1 MHHYPPLVQTSA
13 LSKRFGGAQAL
24 NAVDVSIL
32 PGEVHGLVGE
42 NGAGKSTLGKCI
54 AGVLHPD
61 GGELLVDGSP
71 VDYKVPRNALADGIT
86 IVEQELALVPAMS
99 VADNV
104 LLGGI
109 PDGAA
114 GTRSRRARVARVQDL
129 SDRFGLGLEVRSTVE
144 RLPVADQQ
152 KVEILRALSRQA
164 RLIVMDEPTARLA
177 RDEAENLLKVIRR
190 LAEDGTAIVL
200 VSHFLE
206 EVLAAADR
214 ITVMR
219 NGEVVKSGGAAG
231 ETPASLVEAMLG
243 RAASLEFPAKNA
255 VPADAA
261 PLLAVRD
268 LADGRRVDAVSF
280 EVRPG
285 EIVGLGGLVGSGRSE
300 VARLIFGA
308 ERRARGTI
316 EIDGSPVQVHSVRD
330 AVRRGISYLPES
342 RKDLGLF
349 LGLSNQEN
357 TTLAHLGEVTRGGL
371 ISRGRERR
379 DTVEI
384 LERLS
389 VSPPDPALRVGALS
403 GGNQQKVLFGKWLWR
418 TPRLLIADEPTRGVD
433 VGAKFAIYELLVDLA
448 AGGMAI
454 LLISSEIEE
463 LVGLSHRVVVMA
475 RGRTITELKGAEV
488 QEERVLHAAFG
499 SESQRLSGAGA

>member
-1 MHHYPPLVQTSA
+1 V
-13 LSKRFGGAQAL
+13 
-24 NAVDVSIL
+24 
-32 PGEVHGLVGE
+32 
-42 NGAGKSTLGKCI
+42 

-61 GGELLVDGSP
+61 GGELLVDGAR
-71 VDYKVPRNALADGIT
+71 VNYRVPRDALADGIT
-86 IVEQELALVPAMS
+86 IVEQELALLPAMS

-104 LLGGI
+104 LLGGN
-109 PDGAA
+109 PPGAA
-114 GTRSRRARVARVQDL
+114 SSRRARRVAVQEL
-129 SDRFGLGLEVRSTVE
+129 SDRFALGLEVGRTVE
-144 RLPVADQQ
+144 RLSVAEQQ
-152 KVEILRALSRQA
+152 KVEILRALARQA

-177 RDEAENLLKVIRR
+177 RDEADNLLEVVK
-190 LAEDGTAIVL
+190 LLSQGGTAIVL

-206 EVLAAADR
+206 DVLSVADR
-214 ITVMR
+214 VTVMR
-219 NGEVVKSGGAAG
+219 NGEVVKSGAASG

-243 RAASLEFPAKNA
+243 RAASLEFPAKRPVA
-255 VPADAA
+255 RGVA
-261 PLLAVRD
+261 PVLSVAD
-268 LADGRRVDAVSF
+268 LADGKRVHGVSF

-308 ERRARGTI
+308 ERPLRGEI
-316 EIDGSPVQVHSVRD
+316 EIDGQAARIRSVRR
-330 AVRRGISYLPES
+330 AVREGISYLPES

-349 LGLSNQEN
+349 LDLSNQEN
-357 TTLAHLGEVTRGGL
+357 TTLAHLGEVTRGGV
-371 ISRGRERR
+371 ISRGKERR

-384 LERLS
+384 LERLG

-433 VGAKFAIYELLVDLA
+433 VGAKFAIYDLLVELA
-448 AGGMAI
+448 GGGMAI

-475 RGRTITELKGAEV
+475 RGRTIVELEEDDV
-488 QEERVLHAAFG
+488 QEERVLRAAFD
-499 SESQRLSGAGA
+499 SDSQRVPEASA

>member
-1 MHHYPPLVQTSA
+1 MSQSPPLVEA
-13 LSKRFGGAQAL
+13 RGLSKRFGGAQAL
-24 NAVDVSIL
+24 KGVDLVVL

-42 NGAGKSTLGKCI
+42 NGAGKSTLGKCV

-71 VDYKVPRNALADGIT
+71 VNYKVPRDALADGIT
-86 IVEQELALVPAMS
+86 IVEQELALLPAMS

-104 LLGGI
+104 LLGSRT
-109 PDGAA
+109 A
-114 GTRSRRARVARVQDL
+114 GEARSRRARRTAVQEL
-129 SDRFGLGLEVRSTVE
+129 SERFALGLDVGKTVE
-144 RLPVADQQ
+144 RLSVADQQ

-177 RDEAENLLKVIRR
+177 RDEADNLLKVIDL
-190 LAEDGTAIVL
+190 LAKGGTAIVL
-200 VSHFLE
+200 VSHFLDD
-206 EVLAAADR
+206 VLSVADR
-214 ITVMR
+214 VTVMR
-219 NGEVVKSGGAAG
+219 NGEVVKSGEAVG
-231 ETPASLVEAMLG
+231 ETPATLVAAMLG
-243 RAASLEFPAKNA
+243 RAASLEFPAKQP
-255 VPADAA
+255 VRDDVA
-261 PLLAVRD
+261 PVLSVRD
-268 LADGRRVDAVSF
+268 LADGHRVNGVDF

-308 ERRARGTI
+308 ERPLQGTI
-316 EIDGSPVQVHSVRD
+316 EVDGEPIKFRSVSR
-330 AVRRGISYLPES
+330 AVREGISYLPES

-349 LGLSNQEN
+349 LALSNQEN
-357 TTLAHLGEVTRGGL
+357 TTLAHLGEVSRGGL
-371 ISRGRERR
+371 IARGKERR

-384 LERLS
+384 LERLG
-389 VSPPDPALRVGALS
+389 VNPPDPALRVSALS

-433 VGAKFAIYELLVDLA
+433 VGAKFAIYDLLVELA
-448 AGGMAI
+448 AEGMAI

-475 RGRTITELKGAEV
+475 RGRTIAELEDDEV
-488 QEERVLHAAFG
+488 QEERVLHAAFD
-499 SESQRLSGAGA
+499 SESQPIPEASA